1 MGQVHRVPAEEHV
14 IDASAAFEYL
24 LNTPKGQRIAELI
37 QDVPPIAPEMLD
49 AEVLSALR
57 SAVMRGEIDEAQ
69 ALTAL
74 EDLADWPIE
83 RVSHRFLARLAWRF
97 RHNVSPYDA
106 LYIALARQRG
116 ITVLTTDEALANAP
130 ASALG
135 VPVRYVDG
143 GMG

>member
-1 MGQVHRVPAEEHV
+1 MGQLHGIQAGEHV

-57 SAVMRGEIDEAQ
+57 SAMMRGEIDESQ

-74 EDLADWPIE
+74 EDLANWPIE
-83 RVSHRFLARLAWRF
+83 RVSHRYLVRSAWRF

-106 LYIALARQRG
+106 LYIALAHQRG
-116 ITVLTTDEALANAP
+116 MTVLTTDQALANAP
-130 ASALG
+130 ASVLG
-135 VPVRYVDG
+135 VAVHYVEDG
-143 GMG
+143 QG

>member
-1 MGQVHRVPAEEHV
+1 MGPVHEIAAEEYV

-37 QDVPPIAPEMLD
+37 DDVPPVAPEMLD

-83 RVSHRFLARLAWRF
+83 RVSHRFLVRSAWRF
-97 RHNVSPYDA
+97 RHNVSAYDA
-106 LYIALARQRG
+106 LYIALAHQRSA
-116 ITVLTTDEALANAP
+116 TVLTTDDALAGAP
-130 ASALG
+130 ASVLG
-135 VPVRYVDG
+135 VVVLNVG
-143 GMG
+143 VG

>member
-1 MGQVHRVPAEEHV
+1 MGQVHGIAAEEYV

-24 LNTPKGQRIAELI
+24 LNTPKGQRVAELI
-37 QDVPPIAPEMLD
+37 KDVPPVAPEMLD

-57 SAVMRGEIDEAQ
+57 SGVMRGEIDEAQ
-69 ALTAL
+69 ALTVL

-83 RVSHRFLARLAWRF
+83 RVSHRYLARSAWRF

-116 ITVLTTDEALANAP
+116 MTVLTTDEALANAP
-130 ASALG
+130 ASVLS
-135 VPVRYVDG
+135 VPVQYVDEG
-143 GMG
+143 TG

>member
-1 MGQVHRVPAEEHV
+1 MGQVHGITAEEYV

-37 QDVPPIAPEMLD
+37 RDVPPIAPEMLD

-57 SAVMRGEIDEAQ
+57 SALMRGEIDEAQ

-83 RVSHRFLARLAWRF
+83 RVSHRYLARPAWQL

-106 LYIALARQRG
+106 LYITLARQRG
-116 ITVLTTDEALANAP
+116 MTVLTTDEALANAP
-130 ASALG
+130 SSVLG
-135 VPVRYVDG
+135 VPVQYVG
-143 GMG
+143 EGTG

>member
-1 MGQVHRVPAEEHV
+1 MGQVHGITSEGHV

-24 LNTPKGQRIAELI
+24 LNTPKGQRIAEII
-37 QDVPPIAPEMLD
+37 QDIPPIAPEMLD

-57 SAVMRGEIDEAQ
+57 SAVMRGEIDESQ

-83 RVSHRFLARLAWRF
+83 LVSHRYLARSAWQL

-116 ITVLTTDEALANAP
+116 MTVLTTDEALANAP
-130 ASALG
+130 ASVLG
-135 VPVRYVDG
+135 VPVRYVDDG
-143 GMG
+143 TG

>member
-1 MGQVHRVPAEEHV
+1 MGPVHGTPAEEYV

-24 LNTPKGQRIAELI
+24 LNTPKGQRVSELI

-57 SAVMRGEIDEAQ
+57 SAVMRGEIDESQ

-83 RVSHRFLARLAWRF
+83 RVSHRFLVRSAWQF
-97 RHNVSPYDA
+97 RHNVSAYDA
-106 LYIALARQRG
+106 LYIALADQRG
-116 ITVLTTDEALANAP
+116 MPLLTADGHLARAP
-130 ASALG
+130 GLG
-135 VPVRYVDG
+135 IAVRNVSIE
-143 GMG
+143 

>member
-1 MGQVHRVPAEEHV
+1 MGQVHGIAAEEYV

-24 LNTPKGQRIAELI
+24 LNTPKGQRVAELI
-37 QDVPPIAPEMLD
+37 KDVPPVAPEMLD

-69 ALTAL
+69 ALTVL

-83 RVSHRFLARLAWRF
+83 RVSHRYLARSAWRF

-116 ITVLTTDEALANAP
+116 ITVLTTDESLANAP
-130 ASALG
+130 ASVLN
-135 VPVRYVDG
+135 VQVRYVDEG
-143 GMG
+143 TG

>member
-1 MGQVHRVPAEEHV
+1 MGQLHGIQAEEHV

-37 QDVPPIAPEMLD
+37 QDIPPIAPEMLH

-74 EDLADWPIE
+74 EDLAYWLPNATAVPADHQDQDLQDSMIWQDWESPITP
-83 RVSHRFLARLAWRF
+83 RFQ
-97 RHNVSPYDA
+97 S
-106 LYIALARQRG
+106 
-116 ITVLTTDEALANAP
+116 
-130 ASALG
+130 
-135 VPVRYVDG
+135 
-143 GMG
+143 

>member
-1 MGQVHRVPAEEHV
+1 MGQLHGIRGEEYV

-24 LNTPKGQRIAELI
+24 LNTPKGQLVAELI

-49 AEVLSALR
+49 AEVLSVLR
-57 SAVMRGEIDEAQ
+57 SAVMRGVLNETQ

-83 RVSHRFLARLAWRF
+83 RVSHRYLARSAWHF

-106 LYIALARQRG
+106 LYIALAHQRG
-116 ITVLTTDEALANAP
+116 MTVLTTDESLSRAP
-130 ASALG
+130 GRVLG
-135 VPVRYVDG
+135 VEVRIVG
-143 GMG
+143 SG

>member
-1 MGQVHRVPAEEHV
+1 MGQLHGIQAEEHV

-37 QDVPPIAPEMLD
+37 QDIPPIAPEMLD

-83 RVSHRFLARLAWRF
+83 RVSHRYLARSAWQF

-106 LYIALARQRG
+106 LYIALAHQRG

-130 ASALG
+130 ATVLG
-135 VPVRYVDG
+135 VPVQYVGDDIG
-143 GMG
+143 